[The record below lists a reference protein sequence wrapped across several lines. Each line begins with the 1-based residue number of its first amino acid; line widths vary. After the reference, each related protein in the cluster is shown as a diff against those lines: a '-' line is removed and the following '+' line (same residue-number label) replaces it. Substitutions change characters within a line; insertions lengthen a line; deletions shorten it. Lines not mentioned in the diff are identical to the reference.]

1 MKPATLISIRQAE
14 KQTISVFAM
23 RLGISRN
30 TLAGYEKGKQEIPPY
45 VAMAATLILRRL
57 EAAE

>member
-1 MKPATLISIRQAE
+1 MTPATLISIRQAE
-14 KQTISVFAM
+14 AQSVTAFAK

-30 TLAGYEKGKQEIPPY
+30 TLAGYEKGKQDIPEY
-45 VAMAATLILRRL
+45 IAMAATLILRRL